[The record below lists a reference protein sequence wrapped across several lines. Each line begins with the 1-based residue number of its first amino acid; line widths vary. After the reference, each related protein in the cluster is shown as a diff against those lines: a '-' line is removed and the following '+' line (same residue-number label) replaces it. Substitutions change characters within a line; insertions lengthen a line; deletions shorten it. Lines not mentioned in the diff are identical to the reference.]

1 MVQTYLALFTKT
13 VLTFNYCN
21 TIIIIC
27 KTTSIN
33 TMKQIFY
40 HQILCRLVLCTALAA
55 MTACGGIP
63 LSSLP
68 RLMQMQNDVLGMNPA
83 EFMVA
88 LQVDVRLVP
97 PASAVP
103 LLVIK
108 LEPRQPGAFE
118 AVDKKLPLQVSVVSV
133 ATLGLAAPPAGRRW
147 LIYSMPP
154 DTQAEMRRIQSLV
167 LRAKALPNNQGS
179 GSLGVGVAQ
188 DSLAITE
195 PALANTRWDTWLQT
209 KQRDGFFEAWV
220 GTPAQIQ
227 AMAAKAK

>member
-1 MVQTYLALFTKT
+1 
-13 VLTFNYCN
+13 
-21 TIIIIC
+21 
-27 KTTSIN
+27 
-33 TMKQIFY
+33 MKHIPYRQIFY
-40 HQILCRLVLCTALAA
+40 RQTFYRLLLCATLAA

-63 LSSLP
+63 LRSLP
-68 RLMQMQNDVLGMNPA
+68 RLMQMQNELLDMSPA

-88 LQVDVRLVP
+88 LQVDARLVP
-97 PASAVP
+97 PAGAVP

-118 AVDKKLPLQVSVVSV
+118 AVDKKLPLQVSVASV

-154 DTQAEMRRIQSLV
+154 ATQAEMQRIQSIM
-167 LRAKALPNNQGS
+167 LRAKTLPNNQGG

-188 DSLAITE
+188 DSLAVTE

>member
-1 MVQTYLALFTKT
+1 MVQTYMALFTKT
-13 VLTFNYCN
+13 GLTFNYCI
-21 TIIIIC
+21 TIIIIR
-27 KTTSIN
+27 KTTFLN
-33 TMKQIFY
+33 TMKQIF
-40 HQILCRLVLCTALAA
+40 HRQILYRLVLCTALAA

-63 LSSLP
+63 LRSLP

-88 LQVDVRLVP
+88 LQVDARLVP
-97 PASAVP
+97 PADAVP

-108 LEPRQPGAFE
+108 LEPRQPGALE
-118 AVDKKLPLQVSVVSV
+118 AIDKKLPLQVAVASV

-154 DTQAEMRRIQSLV
+154 DTQAEMRRIQSV
-167 LRAKALPNNQGS
+167 ILRAKALPNNQGS

-188 DSLAITE
+188 DSLAVTE

-227 AMAAKAK
+227 AMVAKAK

>member
-1 MVQTYLALFTKT
+1 MKH
-13 VLTFNYCN
+13 TFYRP
-21 TIIIIC
+21 
-27 KTTSIN
+27 SFYR
-33 TMKQIFY
+33 QIFY
-40 HQILCRLVLCTALAA
+40 RLALCAALAA
-55 MTACGGIP
+55 MTACDGIP
-63 LSSLP
+63 LGSLP

-88 LQVDVRLVP
+88 LQVDARLVP
-97 PASAVP
+97 PAAAVP
-103 LLVIK
+103 LLAIK

-118 AVDKKLPLQVSVVSV
+118 AVDKKLPLQVAVASV

-154 DTQAEMRRIQSLV
+154 DTQAEMRRIQSVV